1 MGSRRIGLARTQA
14 LIQQLKRELQMNG
27 SKFVGEKEKIVAT
40 AAAKTLTAAD
50 SGATIVWSH
59 DAGTGFNITLPKCA
73 TGLRFTVRFEIG
85 TAIAGHHI
93 TVGDAGDR
101 FFGTATVVSTTN
113 DKLAVQQKAK
123 ALTDAKFIH
132 TRSDLQTTG
141 GNAGDVIEIVA
152 IDDTH
157 WLVNAR
163 LHTTGNN
170 PTSLA
175 VFKSAS

>member
-27 SKFVGEKEKIVAT
+27 SKFVGEKEKIMAT
-40 AAAKTLTAAD
+40 SSATTLTAAD
-50 SGATIVWSH
+50 SGATIVWTH
-59 DAGTGFNITLPKCA
+59 NGATGYNITLPKCA

-85 TAIAGHHI
+85 TAIGGHHI
-93 TVGDAGDR
+93 AVGDASDR
-101 FFGTATVVSTTN
+101 FFGTATVMSTTA
-113 DKLAVQQKAK
+113 DKSAVQSKAK
-123 ALTDAKFIH
+123 AATGAKFIH
-132 TRSDLQTTG
+132 TQSDIATTG

-163 LHTTGNN
+163 LHTSNAAPSGLT
-170 PTSLA
+170 
-175 VFKSAS
+175 VFKDS